1 VKKLSTCLLCEAAC
15 GIVVDVEDGRVKSI
29 RGDDEDTMSRG
40 YVCPK
45 VVGMQDLTEDP
56 DRLRRPMIREGTSFR
71 EATWDE
77 ALSFAADGIRRVRS
91 QHGKDALAIYQG
103 NPTAHNL
110 GLLTVGQAVLRTL
123 GTKNLYS
130 ASSADQVPHMRA
142 SHEMFGHLLF
152 MPVPDIDHTDF
163 WLVIGANPA
172 VSNGSIMTAPDV
184 KSRLAKIRARGGKV
198 VVVDPRRTET
208 AELSDQHV
216 FLRPGSDPLF
226 LLSMLNVIFA
236 EGLGREGRA
245 PLANLPAL
253 RDVAAR
259 FSPERVAATTGVAP
273 DVVRTLSR
281 DFAKAA
287 RAVCYPRVGTCHQEH
302 ATLASW
308 LAYALSAV
316 TGNIDRQG
324 GLMWTKPAADLVR
337 IAELFGLA
345 GLGRWKSRVRGLPE
359 TGGELPVAA
368 LAEEIETDGEGQVKA
383 LVTCAGNPVLS
394 APNGAR
400 LERALGKLE
409 HMVSIDS
416 YMNETTRHA
425 HVILPPCGP
434 LQRAHYDLALNAFA
448 VRNTAKW
455 TDPALPLGPDEKD
468 DGMIL
473 LELGARLRL
482 PLGPFGRALS
492 ALDNVRAPERV
503 VDAMLRAGPYGIGRG
518 GLSVSMLRKHPHG
531 LDLGPLTPQL
541 PGMLRT
547 PHKRVELAPAPFV
560 REIAELE
567 RMLDAAHPELVLI
580 GRRHLRSNNSWLHNS
595 QRLVKGPA
603 RCTLLVHP
611 NDAQRH
617 GLRAGESAR
626 VTTVTGSTV
635 ADVEVTDEIMPGV
648 VSLPHGW
655 GHTREGTRMG
665 VARAHAG
672 VSVNDLTDENRVD
685 RLTGNAAMNGVP
697 VRVER
702 A

>member
-1 VKKLSTCLLCEAAC
+1 MKKLSTCTLCEATC
-15 GIVVDVEDGRVKSI
+15 GIVVEVEDGRVKSV
-29 RGDDEDTMSRG
+29 RGDDEDPMSRG

-56 DRLRRPMIREGTSFR
+56 DRLRRPLIREGSTFR
-71 EATWDE
+71 EASWDE
-77 ALSFAADGIRRVRS
+77 ALSFAAEGIRRVRA
-91 QHGKDALAIYQG
+91 QHGKDALAVYQG

-110 GLLTVGQAVLRTL
+110 GLMTIGQAVFRTL

-142 SHEMFGHLLF
+142 AHEMFGHLLY
-152 MPVPDIDHTDF
+152 MPVPDIDHTDY
-163 WLVIGANPA
+163 WLVLGANPA
-172 VSNGSIMTAPDV
+172 VSNGSVMTAPDV
-184 KSRLAKIRARGGKV
+184 RGRLAKIRARGGRV

-208 AELSDQHV
+208 AEISDQHV
-216 FLRPGSDPLF
+216 FLRPGTDALF
-226 LLSMLNVIFA
+226 LLSVLNVIFA

-245 PLANLPAL
+245 PLAGVPAL
-253 RDVAAR
+253 KDVASR
-259 FSPERVAATTGVAP
+259 FTPERTVPATGVAP
-273 DVVRTLSR
+273 STVRALAR
-281 DFAKAA
+281 DFAAA
-287 RAVCYPRVGTCHQEH
+287 PRAVCYPRVGTCHQEH

-316 TGNIDRQG
+316 TGNLDREG
-324 GLMWTKPAADLVR
+324 GLMWTKPAADLVA
-337 IAELFGLA
+337 IAELTGLA
-345 GLGRWKSRVRGLPE
+345 GLGRWKSRVRGLVE
-359 TGGELPVAA
+359 TGGELPVAV
-368 LAEEIETDGEGQVKA
+368 LAEEIETEGEGQVKA
-383 LVTCAGNPVLS
+383 LLTSAGNPALS
-394 APNGAR
+394 APNGPR
-400 LERALGKLE
+400 LERALSKLE
-409 HMVSIDS
+409 HMVSVDA
-416 YMNETTRHA
+416 YLNETTRHA

-434 LQRAHYDLALNAFA
+434 LQRPHYDLALNAFA

-468 DGMIL
+468 DGMIA

-482 PLGPFGRALS
+482 PLGPFGRALGK
-492 ALDNVRAPERV
+492 LDKARAPERV
-503 VDAMLRAGPYGIGRG
+503 VDALLRAGPYGIGRG

-531 LDLGPLTPQL
+531 MDLGPLTPQL

-547 PHKRVELAPAPFV
+547 PHKRVELAPSAFV
-560 REIAELE
+560 KEIVELE
-567 RMLDAAHPELVLI
+567 RTLDAARPELVLI

-603 RCTLLVHP
+603 RCTLLLHP
-611 NDAQRH
+611 DDAQKR
-617 GLRAGESAR
+617 GLRAGETAR
-626 VTTVTGSTV
+626 VTTVAGS
-635 ADVEVTDEIMPGV
+635 ALAAVEVSDEIMPGV

-672 VSVNDLTDENRVD
+672 VSVNDLTDDARVD

-697 VRVER
+697 VTVER